1 MASTSCRE
9 PISYLTR
16 KDRTAAVRILG
27 RITNDESQDDDAPEV
42 RRELQTML
50 MLGCKAEIEWL
61 DDSGNLNE
69 WLDEQISAA
78 LSVSH

>member
-1 MASTSCRE
+1 MASTSCQE
-9 PISYLTR
+9 PISYLTG

-27 RITNDESQDDDAPEV
+27 RITNDESQDDDAPEA

-69 WLDEQISAA
+69 WLEEQISAA